1 MRHSLCSHR
10 RLGLRLED
18 ELVVV
23 KVENLLRDGEV
34 GQGDDLAEEQD
45 LALSQLEHEA
55 GLQTSGQQEVTD
67 QGPGLHWDSLLLT
80 LKREKN
86 ITTVIKQFIIFFSHP
101 LRNT

>member
-1 MRHSLCSHR
+1 MRHSLCSNR

-55 GLQTSGQQEVTD
+55 GLQTSG
-67 QGPGLHWDSLLLT
+67 
-80 LKREKN
+80 
-86 ITTVIKQFIIFFSHP
+86 
-101 LRNT
+101 

>member
-34 GQGDDLAEEQD
+34 GQGDDLAEEQH

-55 GLQTSGQQEVTD
+55 GLQTSG
-67 QGPGLHWDSLLLT
+67 
-80 LKREKN
+80 
-86 ITTVIKQFIIFFSHP
+86 
-101 LRNT
+101 